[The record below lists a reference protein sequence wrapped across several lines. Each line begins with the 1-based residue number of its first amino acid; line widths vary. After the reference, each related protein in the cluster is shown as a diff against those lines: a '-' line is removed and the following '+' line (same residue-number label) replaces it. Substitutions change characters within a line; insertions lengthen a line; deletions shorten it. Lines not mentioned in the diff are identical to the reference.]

1 MIEGAISIDTGTSD
15 LLYSVRECVAVITL
29 NRPEAR
35 NSLSDHLTPARR
47 RMIKESGERP
57 DVGALLITGA
67 GTVFCSGGD
76 VKGTGYNSA
85 VPALSF
91 GEKVV
96 RLQQRQRTLTGAPV
110 SVRKPAVAGCRS
122 QRSTSGLAVTK
133 PAAADRIRAAGLSI
147 C

>member
-1 MIEGAISIDTGTSD
+1 MIEGAISIDTGTSE

-47 RMIKESGERP
+47 RMIKESGELP
-57 DVGALLITGA
+57 HVGALLITGA
-67 GTVFCSGGD
+67 GTAFCSGGD
-76 VKGTGYNSA
+76 AKGTGYNS
-85 VPALSF
+85 LSF

-96 RLQQRQRTLTGAPV
+96 RLQQRQRTLTGALV